1 LKEKDRVPAPARTQ
15 APKKADEKPKGKST
29 NHNVFAV
36 LDSDSEEEEVVTP
49 KVAEV
54 KEEFPALPTSS
65 LTRTQSVSTNYAA
78 ALSRPAQPKPVA
90 VVAPAPVPVPK
101 VEAKAAP
108 WSSSIPKASTMKS
121 WAAWDSDSEDDEE
134 DSVSYDPYKPYA
146 FSVAPAKE
154 EIDNDDW

>member
-15 APKKADEKPKGKST
+15 APKKAIEKPKGKSN

-36 LDSDSEEEEVVTP
+36 LDSDSEEEVVAP

-54 KEEFPALPTSS
+54 KEEFPSLPTSV

-78 ALSRPAQPKPVA
+78 ALSRPAPPKPVVMA
-90 VVAPAPVPVPK
+90 PPPVVTAPN

-108 WSSSIPKASTMKS
+108 WASSMPKASTMKS

-134 DSVSYDPYKPYA
+134 DSVSYDPYQPYA

-154 EIDNDDW
+154 EIDDDDW